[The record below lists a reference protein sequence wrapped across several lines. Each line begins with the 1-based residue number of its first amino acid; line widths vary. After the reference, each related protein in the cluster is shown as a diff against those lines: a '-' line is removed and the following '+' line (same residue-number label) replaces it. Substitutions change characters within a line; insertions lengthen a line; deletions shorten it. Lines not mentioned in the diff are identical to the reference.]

1 MEPNI
6 RTIDEFGKVVIPRQ
20 LRIMHDLQTFRGT
33 VKCLT
38 GSNELYLYSDHESF
52 DDVNTERLT
61 FKELKLDDFG
71 RISVLSI
78 FGSLKRVQFIENFNP
93 NNYLKY
99 IEVKPI

>member
-1 MEPNI
+1 MEANNI

-33 VKCLT
+33 VQVLI
-38 GSNELYLYSDHESF
+38 SNDNQLLLYSSNVSGQIPDGF
-52 DDVNTERLT
+52 KY
-61 FKELKLDDFG
+61 KELSIDDFG

-78 FGSLKRVQFIENFNP
+78 LGCLKKVQFKEIFDSSNRLE
-93 NNYLKY
+93 Y